1 VESRFQPPYY
11 AVIFISSLSEKTD
24 GYAEAADR
32 MVELAQTMPGF
43 LGVESARE
51 ERGISVSFWKDEASI
66 ENWKQQAEH
75 LAAQQRGTQQWYSHY
90 ELHVARVERYHSHSQ
105 DKS

>member
-1 VESRFQPPYY
+1 M
-11 AVIFISSLSEKTD
+11 D
-24 GYAEAADR
+24 
-32 MVELAQTMPGF
+32 MPRLQIAWSNWRRQCRGF
-43 LGVESARE
+43 GVESARD

-75 LAAQQRGTQQWYSHY
+75 LTAQQRGKQQWYSHY
-90 ELHVARVERYHSHSQ
+90 ELHVARVERYHSHSP